1 MSNLDLVISVDTA
14 LVYLAG
20 ALGCPVWTILPYAP
34 DWRWMLDRD
43 DSPWHP
49 TMRLFRQKTPGDWE
63 VVIQEVEDALKRLLG

>member
-1 MSNLDLVISVDTA
+1 MSNLNLVILVDTA
-14 LVYLAG
+14 PVYLAG

-49 TMRLFRQKTPGDWE
+49 TMRLFRQKTPGDWA